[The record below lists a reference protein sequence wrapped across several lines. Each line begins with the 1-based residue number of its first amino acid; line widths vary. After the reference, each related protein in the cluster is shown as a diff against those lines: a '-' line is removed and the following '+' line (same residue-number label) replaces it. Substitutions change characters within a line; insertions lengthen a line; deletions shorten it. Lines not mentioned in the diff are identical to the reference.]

1 MDADT
6 LKNIF
11 EPFFTTKAE
20 GKGTGLGL
28 STVYGI
34 VTQSEGHIH
43 VQSELR
49 KGSSFQIYL
58 PFVDL
63 KVDHAPSDEPI
74 ERGQG
79 EIILVVED
87 EPPLREIASMLIEN
101 LGYQAVVADGPEDA
115 IAKIELGKLVPD
127 LLITD
132 VIMPRINGPTL
143 VERIRRTLPNLKAIF
158 MSGYTGD
165 AIASLG
171 IASQGVPLLQKPFA
185 MATLSSLIRS
195 TLADRPKPKRSAS
208 QL

>member
-1 MDADT
+1 M
-6 LKNIF
+6 
-11 EPFFTTKAE
+11 
-20 GKGTGLGL
+20 
-28 STVYGI
+28 
-34 VTQSEGHIH
+34 TQSEGHIH

-115 IAKIELGKLVPD
+115 IAKIELEKTRPRPAHYRCHYASYQRTD
-127 LLITD
+127 LGGTD
-132 VIMPRINGPTL
+132 SSYPT
-143 VERIRRTLPNLKAIF
+143 
-158 MSGYTGD
+158 
-165 AIASLG
+165 
-171 IASQGVPLLQKPFA
+171 
-185 MATLSSLIRS
+185 
-195 TLADRPKPKRSAS
+195 
-208 QL
+208 